1 MMEFTEFVAVLV
13 LFILLVVFIIHE
25 ALGTSR
31 GNDEVREGEVG
42 TSNVVTCVQTAETNK
57 REYVCT
63 LPFGEVDTPSEEGEG
78 DGVR

>member
-1 MMEFTEFVAVLV
+1 MEYVGYVAVLLV
-13 LFILLVVFIIHE
+13 FIAATVFIIYE
-25 ALGTSR
+25 ALETSR

-42 TSNVVTCVQTAETNK
+42 TDNVVTCVQTKETNK